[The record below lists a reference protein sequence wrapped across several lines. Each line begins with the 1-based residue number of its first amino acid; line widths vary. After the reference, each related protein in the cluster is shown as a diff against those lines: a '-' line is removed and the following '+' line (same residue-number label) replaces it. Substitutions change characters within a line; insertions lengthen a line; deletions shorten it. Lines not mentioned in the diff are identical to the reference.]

1 MSSPNLSDAE
11 FHPHIIDVFDYSQFV
26 VSGEKFACEAEQLA
40 CNRFLSD
47 IDRDFDYYFDHEKA
61 VRAINFIEKLPHV
74 KGQWAA
80 RRQRITLQPW
90 QKFIMANLFGWV
102 HKETGLRRFRKAYI
116 CVPRKNGKSVIAA
129 AIAIYMLVADY
140 EHGAEVYCGATTEKQ
155 AWEVFRPA
163 KLMVEKSPSLRRTFR
178 MQVNA
183 KSITAWN
190 DSRFEPI
197 IGKPG
202 DGSSPSLAIVDE
214 YHEHVTSDLYDTM
227 DTGMGAREQ
236 GLMLVITTAGSNIS
250 GPCYELQKDVER
262 VLTGLVDND
271 EVFGIIYGIDK
282 NDAWTDEQ
290 SLIKANPNWGIS
302 VGSDF
307 LKAAQKYAT
316 QNSSKQNAFKTKHLN
331 VWCWAKSAYFNAN
344 KWLECADLTLN
355 INDFKGDDCF
365 IAADLAKIYDI
376 SSLAIVFRRII
387 DGQKHYYVFSRNYLP
402 EDTIASDEHPQ
413 LQEIYGRWLNDG
425 HLLIGGDAE
434 MDFRII
440 SDEII
445 GMKEAEFNII
455 EVPHDPHF
463 AFLIARDLSEAG
475 LVPVEIKQHGSQ
487 LGPGMREIE
496 AAIAAGRIHHDGN
509 PVTNWAIANVLGK
522 EFSNGGLMPDK
533 ENKISKID
541 PAVAL
546 IMAVGRAMLGE
557 VENNQ
562 PGILD
567 LWADE

>member
-1 MSSPNLSDAE
+1 MSSPNLSDAD
-11 FHPHIIDVFDYSQFV
+11 FHPHIIDVFDYADSV
-26 VSGEKFACEAEQLA
+26 VSGAKLSCEAEQLA
-40 CNRFLSD
+40 CKRFFTDL
-47 IDRDFDYYFDHEKA
+47 DRDFDYHFDHEKA
-61 VRAINFIEKLPHV
+61 VRAINFIEKMPHV

-80 RRQRITLQPW
+80 KRLRITLQPW
-90 QKFIMANLFGWV
+90 QKFIVAMIFGWV
-102 HKETGLRRFRKAYI
+102 HKVTGFRRFRKAYI
-116 CVPRKNGKSVIAA
+116 CVPRKNGKSVLAA
-129 AIAIYMLVADY
+129 AIGIYMLVADH
-140 EHGAEVYCGATTEKQ
+140 EHGAEIYCGATTEKQ

-163 KLMVEKSPSLRRTFR
+163 RLMTEKSPSLRRAFS

-183 KSITAWN
+183 KSVTAWN
-190 DSRFEPI
+190 DSRFEPV

-214 YHEHVTSDLYDTM
+214 YHEHPTSDLYDTM
-227 DTGMGAREQ
+227 DTGQGAREQ
-236 GLMLVITTAGSNIS
+236 GLMLVITTAGSNIT

-290 SLIKANPNWGIS
+290 SLIKANPNWGVS

-331 VWCWAKSAYFNAN
+331 VWCWAKSAFFNAN
-344 KWLECADLTLN
+344 KWVECGDPTLD
-355 INDFKGDDCF
+355 INDFKNDDCF
-365 IAADLAKIYDI
+365 PGADLAKIYDI
-376 SSLAIVFRRII
+376 SSVVYVFRRLI
-387 DGQKHYYVFSRNYLP
+387 DGQKHYYAFSRNYLP
-402 EDTIASDEHPQ
+402 EDTIASDDFPQ
-413 LQEIYGRWLNDG
+413 LKELYGKWLNDG

-440 SDEII
+440 SDEILA
-445 GMKEAEFNII
+445 MKEDGFNIV

-463 AFLIARDLSEAG
+463 AFLIARDLAEAG

-509 PVTNWAIANVLGK
+509 PVTNWAISNVLGR

-541 PAVAL
+541 PAVAM

-557 VENNQ
+557 IPQANVGVEF
-562 PGILD
+562 
-567 LWADE
+567 W